1 MIKSIKKRQESMH
14 GLHAGLWFGVLFAAT
29 SCSGGDDGM
38 MGGSLGSEDAGTTGS
53 SGAISSDSGTSAS
66 TSDATAQ
73 SSETMS
79 GPGVVET
86 TGDDESST
94 GDAALGTGSSGSD
107 GVSSEDGEPSME
119 TSGAESDDDTSADDT
134 VSVISELRAHNDR
147 ANLVV
152 TVESTDAGWRLAY
165 EGGEEVLVPA
175 AIVREVV
182 DAPERWRT
190 EIEFVDGDTVSS
202 ARLGTDLPFD
212 ESNVERDP
220 FGRAPLAAR
229 LVTTSPVPG
238 RFQVSVVGVD
248 GPQSDFIGTPTP
260 LDVEHELT
268 ILGLYGGHRNEVV
281 VSFLREDGAVRISK
295 TIFVETPPLP
305 EETPSFRIDVPYTTA
320 MPRANTVFA
329 VNYRPTHDPVMADVF
344 GRVRYLLLT
353 DNTQKRGLQKFANG
367 NIGFGNSDGFVQEYT
382 WMGELVGEWSVGP
395 DFRNIHHDV
404 YEIPSGNFLVT
415 VSEAGAD
422 TVQDVILEL
431 DRETGEIV
439 TLWDMKDSLQ
449 QDRLRAGDA
458 DWFHNNAVI
467 YDPSDDTIIVSGAY
481 QGVIKLTWDNQL
493 VWILEHQTGWND
505 QMRPYLLEVTG
516 GIVPS
521 GGQHSPHL
529 MPNGNVLVYDNGG
542 LTVPGTEVPSSR
554 IAEYAIVPNPAGG
567 GTVEEV
573 FEYGTGRADLYSSI
587 VSDVDYY
594 EDNDHRVM
602 ISGAISRVYDETLGE
617 WGWDLEQLEKARI
630 VEVDAEGNVHFEMVV
645 LSSIPQSGSVYRA
658 ERLAVDM

>member
-1 MIKSIKKRQESMH
+1 MIKTTQGYQKQMR
-14 GLHAGLWFGVLFAAT
+14 GLHARLFWCGVLLAPSA
-29 SCSGGDDGM
+29 CSGEDDGM
-38 MGGSLGSEDAGTTGS
+38 VGESLGSEDTGTTGWNS
-53 SGAISSDSGTSAS
+53 TNSSDSGTLVS
-66 TSDATAQ
+66 TSDDTA
-73 SSETMS
+73 ETTN
-79 GPGVVET
+79 GPVAVET
-86 TGDDESST
+86 TGDDSST
-94 GDAALGTGSSGSD
+94 GDATLDTDTGSD
-107 GVSSEDGEPSME
+107 GISSEGGESS
-119 TSGAESDDDTSADDT
+119 TSSGAELDGDTITDDIA
-134 VSVISELRAHNDR
+134 SVISELRAHNDR
-147 ANLVV
+147 TNLVV
-152 TVESTDAGWRLAY
+152 TVESTDIAWRLAF

-175 AIVREVV
+175 GLVREVV
-182 DAPERWRT
+182 DSPDEWRI
-190 EIEFVDGDTVSS
+190 EIEFVDGDSVSIG
-202 ARLGTDLPFD
+202 RLGTDLPFN
-212 ESNVERDP
+212 ESNVELNP

-238 RFQVSVVGVD
+238 RFQVRVVGVD
-248 GPQSDFIGTPTP
+248 GPQSDFIGNPSSV
-260 LDVEHELT
+260 DVEHELA
-268 ILGLYGGHRNEVV
+268 ILGLYGGDRNEVV

-295 TIFVETPPLP
+295 TIFVETLPLP
-305 EETPSFRIDVPYTTA
+305 AETPSFRIDVPYTTA
-320 MPRANTVFA
+320 MPGPNTVFA

-344 GRVRYLLLT
+344 GKVRYLLLT

-367 NIGFGNSDGFVQEYT
+367 NIGFGNSNGFVQEYS

-395 DFRNIHHDV
+395 GFRNIHHDV
-404 YEIPSGNFLVT
+404 YELPSGNFLVT

-449 QDRLRAGDA
+449 QDRLRAGEP

-493 VWILEHQTGWND
+493 VWILEHRTGWND

-516 GIVPS
+516 GVVPS
-521 GGQHSPHL
+521 GSQHSPHL

-542 LTVPGTEVPSSR
+542 LTVPGTEMPSSR
-554 IAEYAIVPNPAGG
+554 IAEYAIVPYPGGG

-573 FEYGTGRADLYSSI
+573 FEYGTNRADLYSSI

-594 EDNDHRVM
+594 DDNDHRVM
-602 ISGAISRVYDETLGE
+602 VSGAISRVYDDALGE

-630 VEVDAEGNVHFEMVV
+630 VEVDAEGNVHFEMAV

-658 ERLAVDM
+658 ERLVVDM